1 MNLKDLNLQGGN
13 MQLQDLK
20 TKTASTDALRD
31 VRSFDQRMNLQNLKS
46 LDIQKTTPEVKLLE
60 VKQITTPQFRI
71 PQINNNTTDL
81 SVSINTDQNITQKQN
96 DLMSN
101 VPALKN
107 YSFDMN
113 TKNINFKAPN
123 LSTPDISQSLNTTY
137 KIS

>member
-1 MNLKDLNLQGGN
+1 